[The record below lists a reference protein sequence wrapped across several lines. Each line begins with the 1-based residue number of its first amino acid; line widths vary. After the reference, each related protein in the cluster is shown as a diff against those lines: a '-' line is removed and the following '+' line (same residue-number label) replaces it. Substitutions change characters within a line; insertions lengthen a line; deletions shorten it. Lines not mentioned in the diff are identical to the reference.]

1 VQSLSRFSAGWLAG
15 ILWLVT
21 VAIAIVEIVSVR
33 DLVLRGY
40 AWAVSWADPTRQPYD
55 DAFWGGVTL
64 SNLVVLLAAVVV
76 VILAVGSGEYHAKHV
91 GTRSSWLL
99 FAWVFAIELAIFLLG
114 WLL

>member
-1 VQSLSRFSAGWLAG
+1 MQSLMRVSTGWLAG
-15 ILWLVT
+15 VLWLAS
-21 VAIAIVEIVSVR
+21 VAFAIVEIIYVR

-64 SNLVVLLAAVVV
+64 GNLVVLLAAVVV
-76 VILAVGSGEYHAKHV
+76 VVLAVGSGEYHARHV
-91 GTRSSWLL
+91 GTRASWLM
-99 FAWVFAIELAIFLLG
+99 FVWVFAIEAGIFLLA